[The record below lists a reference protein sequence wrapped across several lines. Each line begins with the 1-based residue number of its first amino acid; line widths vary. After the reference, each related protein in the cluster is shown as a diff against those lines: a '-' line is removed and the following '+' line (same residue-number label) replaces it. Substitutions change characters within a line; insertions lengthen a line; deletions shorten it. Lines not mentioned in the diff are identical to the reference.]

1 MRLSEFIPQE
11 VDLLKKEHDGSGFA
25 EKTERRLKD
34 LLGSEGDAE
43 LDNELVAIVLNQ
55 GIKIYDYSKISQKVY
70 WTIFNACMEVVYES
84 NAQTKG

>member
-11 VDLLKKEHDGSGFA
+11 VDRLKKEHDGSGFA

-43 LDNELVAIVLNQ
+43 LDDELVAIVLDQNK
-55 GIKIYDYSKISQKVY
+55 KIYDYSEISQKVY
-70 WTIFNACMEVVYES
+70 WAIFDACMEVGYERK
-84 NAQTKG
+84 N